1 MLMRSLL
8 YRRVPT
14 RTGVSEGLRAPIR
27 PLMETIAVLRQT
39 SFQPKWSVTEL
50 SAFGD
55 EFSSEFF
62 CLLTRMRQSWNICRI
77 AHIAL

>member
-27 PLMETIAVLRQT
+27 PLMETIAVLRQA
-39 SFQPKWSVTEL
+39 SFQPTSSVAER

-55 EFSSEFF
+55 GFFFGIF
-62 CLLTRMRQSWNICRI
+62 CLLTRMRQSWNFCRI